1 MKHHLSTLSVLHYVY
16 GALVCVIGLL
26 LLFLIP
32 LGHFLNSG
40 WLAAHSNDQPPP
52 HFVGHIIMMIGW
64 ILFAFVET
72 KGILN
77 LVSAYNIS
85 RRKGRTLSQVV
96 AALDCLNIPF
106 GVALGVFTFITLA
119 DPEVKREYGMTV

>member
-16 GALVCVIGLL
+16 GALVCVIGLF

-32 LGHFLNSG
+32 LGHFMNSD
-40 WLAAHSNDQPPP
+40 WLAAHSDNQPPP
-52 HFVGHIIMMIGW
+52 HFVGHLIMMIGW
-64 ILFAFVET
+64 ILFVFVEI

-77 LVSAYNIS
+77 IISARNIS
-85 RRKGRTLSQVV
+85 LRKGRTLSQVV

-119 DPEVKREYGMTV
+119 DPEVKREYGSQV

>member
-16 GALVCVIGLL
+16 GALVCTIGLL

-32 LGHFLNSG
+32 LGHFMNSG
-40 WLAAHSNDQPPP
+40 WMAEHSSDPPP
-52 HFVGHIIMMIGW
+52 HFVGHLIMMIGW
-64 ILFAFVET
+64 IAFVFVEI

-77 LVSAYNIS
+77 LISARNIS
-85 RRKGRTLSQVV
+85 LRKGRTFSQVV

-119 DPEVKREYGMTV
+119 DPEVKREYGITV